1 MKSSTLKW
9 LEYVQ
14 LSSIPLRKLS
24 AEKLP
29 IGIASGCMID
39 YLNRRI
45 LLSVFH
51 ATGKEGN
58 WAVELRFVKGKGA
71 KLYYPGAFNFLAEMT
86 LGIPEI
92 RDVDFSYTEIPPD
105 VESYFQEL
113 TPNGV
118 IISERKRTVFRPT
131 FKTFPTK
138 EELYGFSGQ
147 ILPEFLPTMGTL
159 MIEHNTYPG
168 LKYDRTEDSYH
179 VFKLPVE
186 HPGHERFEGCSGAP
200 ILDTKGNIV
209 ALVCSGNKEKN
220 EIYGISLNKYK
231 VALDITYTHIL

>member
-1 MKSSTLKW
+1 MISSTLKW

-29 IGIASGCMID
+29 IGIASGCMIY

-58 WAVELRFVKGKGA
+58 WAVELRFVKGKGTE
-71 KLYYPGAFNFLAEMT
+71 LYYPGAFNFLAEMT

-92 RDVDFSYTEIPPD
+92 RDVDFSYTEIPHD

-113 TPNGV
+113 TPNGE
-118 IISERKRTVFRPT
+118 IISQRKRTVFRPT
-131 FKTFPTK
+131 FEIFPTK
-138 EELYGFSGQ
+138 NQMVFSLSKLISTSTPFSPPPLLLAGKRRKNRRSPRSTTIGSSCFYEETIIRNLAKVLLY
-147 ILPEFLPTMGTL
+147 
-159 MIEHNTYPG
+159 
-168 LKYDRTEDSYH
+168 
-179 VFKLPVE
+179 
-186 HPGHERFEGCSGAP
+186 
-200 ILDTKGNIV
+200 TK
-209 ALVCSGNKEKN
+209 S
-220 EIYGISLNKYK
+220 
-231 VALDITYTHIL
+231 

>member
-1 MKSSTLKW
+1 M
-9 LEYVQ
+9 
-14 LSSIPLRKLS
+14 
-24 AEKLP
+24 
-29 IGIASGCMID
+29 
-39 YLNRRI
+39 
-45 LLSVFH
+45 
-51 ATGKEGN
+51 
-58 WAVELRFVKGKGA
+58 ELRFVKGKGA